1 METLNKTWFV
11 DIDGTFLKH
20 NSNINLD
27 ELVKQKGSHLKEKP
41 IRKSIKFLQ
50 DLPKDDKI
58 IITTARES
66 RHREHTIKA
75 LKHFKVRYDDI
86 LFNLPSGPRILI
98 NDIKPPGVV
107 NNANPIITAYA
118 VNVNR
123 DEGINSDDEHL
134 AGYLIRKYDT
144 KK

>member
-20 NSNINLD
+20 NSNIGLD
-27 ELVKQKGSHLKEKP
+27 ELVKQKNSHLKEKP
-41 IRKSIKFLQ
+41 IRKSIKFLR

-58 IITTARES
+58 IITTARET
-66 RHREHTIKA
+66 RHREHTVKA
-75 LKHFKVRYDDI
+75 LKHFEVRYDDI

-98 NDIKPPGVV
+98 NDIKPPGVI
-107 NNANPIITAYA
+107 NNVNPIITAYA

-123 DEGINSDDEHL
+123 DEGIISDNEHL
-134 AGYLIRKYDT
+134 AGYLIRKYAT
-144 KK
+144 KE

>member
-20 NSNINLD
+20 NSNISLD
-27 ELVKQKGSHLKEKP
+27 ELVKQKSSHLKEKP
-41 IRKSIKFLQ
+41 IRKSIKFLR
-50 DLPKDDKI
+50 DLPKGDKI

-66 RHREHTIKA
+66 RHREHTIKT